1 MLNTQV
7 TQLNYDDMYE
17 ALIAAHRGLSTE
29 ESHAMNAR
37 LVLLLANHIG
47 DLEVLKNAFTLAR
60 GNLAPQA
67 QADHAAQQAITPVAP
82 VHSKY

>member
-17 ALIAAHRGLSTE
+17 ALIAAHRGLSTD

-37 LVLLLANHIG
+37 LVLLLANHIS
-47 DLEVLKNAFTLAR
+47 DIEVLKNAFTLAR
-60 GNLAPQA
+60 GNQAQHAQTISTEPQA
-67 QADHAAQQAITPVAP
+67 VTPMAP
-82 VHSKY
+82 IHSKS